1 MTATCSPA
9 SSRCDDEP
17 ASNEYIRTAIVSDLW
32 PHARSFCWQIFAE
45 IDEDSSGAIERA
57 ELEDWWHANSTN
69 AELLKKFETAFDELE
84 RRSQC
89 IGISLEE
96 FKRAVVAV
104 AADHWL
110 PRTDPETGLQYY
122 YHQLT
127 HEVRDV
133 DPGGEDYEECVRQF
147 FEEAGLQRT
156 VVEL

>member
-1 MTATCSPA
+1 MSL
-9 SSRCDDEP
+9 
-17 ASNEYIRTAIVSDLW
+17 AIVSDLW
-32 PHARSFCWQIFAE
+32 PHVRSFCWQIFAE

-84 RRSQC
+84 RPSQC
-89 IGISLEE
+89 IGISLDE

-110 PRTDPETGLQYY
+110 PRTDPETGLQVY

-127 HEVRDV
+127 HEVRDE
-133 DPGGEDYEECVRQF
+133 DPGGKDYEECVRQF
-147 FEEAGLQRT
+147 FEEAGLRRT